1 MKKRFLAFLLA
12 VCVAVSMLVLPA
24 SAVGSNAAVQTAT
37 ALGGLTAEQA
47 GSLGAPLTRGQA
59 ARLLTAFSAYRD
71 TTTAQGRTGRLYSD
85 VDSDSPYAVYI
96 RTAVQNGWMTGY
108 SDGSFRPDNT
118 VTLEEACTM
127 ALRLLGYDV
136 AKLGGTFPT
145 AQLSKASALGLRNE
159 INARQGETLTLEQG
173 TMLFYNALTAM
184 NGSGQVYASTLGFA
198 VSNGQVDISSVLLD
212 NVKGPFVADASTVL
226 PFAPAAIYRND
237 EVTTS
242 AALSPYDVYYYN
254 ESART
259 VWIYNKRAAGRV
271 TAVSPS
277 ASAPTSVTVA
287 GVTYTIASPS
297 VAYQLSS
304 LSGGGVGQVVTLLL
318 GMNDAAVSVL
328 TGDAADAV
336 FYGVVQSSSRTL
348 VETNSAEVQQ
358 AVSVMCTDGTA
369 RTVNVDNKLN
379 FPAGKL
385 VEISVDGDGESVQSI
400 SPRSTSGTV
409 SADGTALGDTP
420 FADNVQIIDTTS
432 EGVAGAV
439 RPSRLSGVTLSE
451 SDVRYYTTNSAG
463 QIDRVILD
471 DVTGDLW
478 EYAAL
483 DSVRRLTDEAAKKID
498 KKISDKAQDAAREA
512 AGLPAATTTTTTKVD
527 KTDEETFQDVKNIL
541 VPSTSDVL
549 YGLIDGSVVSST
561 WNTLT
566 GKTGQLFS
574 YVLRRTGDSV
584 GGTLGDFYSRI
595 DLKRDSNGAVYINEK
610 GEIASESITDVNS
623 YIKLGSV
630 LPDANM
636 AWRNDFRWRNFNF
649 GFMVSARL
657 GGVVFSR
664 TQAMLDY
671 YGVSEVSAAA
681 RDAGGVMINGGDL
694 VDANKWYTA
703 IGSGNSVPQY
713 YTYSATNVR
722 LQEASIGY
730 TIPKKKLGDICE
742 ITLSLV
748 GRNLWMIYNKAPYDP
763 ETVATV
769 NSYYQGIDY
778 FMSPSTRNIGF
789 NLRLKF

>member
-1 MKKRFLAFLLA
+1 MKKRLFACLLA
-12 VCVAVSMLVLPA
+12 ACLAVSVLVLPA
-24 SAVGSNAAVQTAT
+24 SAASLNNSAIQTAITLGAMDTSQTGSLDAAV
-37 ALGGLTAEQA
+37 
-47 GSLGAPLTRGQA
+47 TRGA
-59 ARLLTAFSAYRD
+59 FAKMLVSFSAYRES
-71 TTTAQGRTGRLYSD
+71 ASQQGNLGTLYKD
-85 VDSDSPYAVYI
+85 VPGSSQWAPYVRI
-96 RTAVQNGWMTGY
+96 AVQQGWINGYT
-108 SDGSFRPDNT
+108 DGTFRPDNT

-136 AKLGGTFPT
+136 AKLGGAFPT

-198 VSNGQVDISSVLLD
+198 VNNGQVDISSVLLD

-254 ESART
+254 ENART
-259 VWIYNKRAAGRV
+259 VWLYNKRAAGRV

-369 RTVNVDNKLN
+369 RTVNVNNKLN

-385 VEISVDGDGESVQSI
+385 VEISVNGDGERVQSI

-451 SDVRYYTTNSAG
+451 SDIRYYTTNSAG

-498 KKISDKAQDAAREA
+498 KKISDKAQDAAREP
-512 AGLPAATTTTTTKVD
+512 AGLPAGTTKVD

-566 GKTGQLFS
+566 GKTDQLFS

-584 GGTLGDFYSRI
+584 GGTLGDFLNYLGEGATYVCYSGGKQVAYSTATKYPIIAGGIAIGRSADGKTINRMLQLSPVVI
-595 DLKRDSNGAVYINEK
+595 D
-610 GEIASESITDVNS
+610 
-623 YIKLGSV
+623 KLGAASV
-630 LPDANM
+630 MSGDKRYETADDMQVYLWSKGQYFATSLPKINTEDYKLIG
-636 AWRNDFRWRNFNF
+636 WYDNF
-649 GFMVSARL
+649 GCS
-657 GGVVFSR
+657 GGR
-664 TQAMLDY
+664 KI
-671 YGVSEVSAAA
+671 
-681 RDAGGVMINGGDL
+681 RIL
-694 VDANKWYTA
+694 VAVK
-703 IGSGNSVPQY
+703 
-713 YTYSATNVR
+713 TN
-722 LQEASIGY
+722 
-730 TIPKKKLGDICE
+730 
-742 ITLSLV
+742 
-748 GRNLWMIYNKAPYDP
+748 
-763 ETVATV
+763 
-769 NSYYQGIDY
+769 
-778 FMSPSTRNIGF
+778 
-789 NLRLKF
+789 

>member
-1 MKKRFLAFLLA
+1 MVNTDERQKFTRQGLTFDDVLLIPA
-12 VCVAVSMLVLPA
+12 ESDVLPA
-24 SAVGSNAAVQTAT
+24 DIDLHTQLTRRIRLNIPLMSAAMDTVTEYRMAIAIARE
-37 ALGGLTAEQA
+37 GGIGIIHKNMSIGAQAEQVDMVKRSEN
-47 GSLGAPLTRGQA
+47 GVITNPFWLAPGHTLAEADELMAKYRISGVPICKDGKLIGIITNRDMKFETDMSQ
-59 ARLLTAFSAYRD
+59 LIDNVMTKENLVTAPE
-71 TTTAQGRTGRLYSD
+71 G
-85 VDSDSPYAVYI
+85 I
-96 RTAVQNGWMTGY
+96 
-108 SDGSFRPDNT
+108 
-118 VTLEEACTM
+118 TLEEGCT
-127 ALRLLGYDV
+127 ALLRLLGYDV

-173 TMLFYNALTAM
+173 TMLFYNALTAV

-287 GVTYTIASPS
+287 GVTYAIASPS

-318 GMNDAAVSVL
+318 GMNDVAVSVL

-512 AGLPAATTTTTTKVD
+512 AGLPAGTTTTTTKVD

-566 GKTGQLFS
+566 GKTDQLFS

-584 GGTLGDFYSRI
+584 GGTLGDFLNYLGEGATYVCYSGGKQVAYSTATKYPVIAGGIAIGRSADGKAINRMLQLSPVVI
-595 DLKRDSNGAVYINEK
+595 DKLGAASVMSGDKRYETADDMQVYLWSNGQYFATSLPKINTE
-610 GEIASESITDVNS
+610 D
-623 YIKLGSV
+623 YKLIGWY
-630 LPDANM
+630 D
-636 AWRNDFRWRNFNF
+636 NF
-649 GFMVSARL
+649 GCS
-657 GGVVFSR
+657 GGR
-664 TQAMLDY
+664 KI
-671 YGVSEVSAAA
+671 
-681 RDAGGVMINGGDL
+681 RIL
-694 VDANKWYTA
+694 VAVK
-703 IGSGNSVPQY
+703 
-713 YTYSATNVR
+713 TN
-722 LQEASIGY
+722 
-730 TIPKKKLGDICE
+730 
-742 ITLSLV
+742 
-748 GRNLWMIYNKAPYDP
+748 
-763 ETVATV
+763 
-769 NSYYQGIDY
+769 
-778 FMSPSTRNIGF
+778 
-789 NLRLKF
+789 

>member
-37 ALGGLTAEQA
+37 ALGGLTAGQA

-145 AQLSKASALGLRNE
+145 AQLSKAGALGLRNE

-259 VWIYNKRAAGRV
+259 VWLYNKRAAGRV

-369 RTVNVDNKLN
+369 RTVNVNNKLN

-385 VEISVDGDGESVQSI
+385 VEISVDGDGERVQSI

-409 SADGTALGDTP
+409 SADGTALDDTP

-439 RPSRLSGVTLSE
+439 RPSRLSGVTLSA
-451 SDVRYYTTNSAG
+451 SDVRYYTVDENGA
-463 QIDRVILD
+463 IDRLILNDATGDLWTYGVLD
-471 DVTGDLW
+471 DVTNLISTTASSTTNTGSGSSTSNTTGSSASDLVAGAV
-478 EYAAL
+478 E
-483 DSVRRLTDEAAKKID
+483 SVM
-498 KKISDKAQDAAREA
+498 
-512 AGLPAATTTTTTKVD
+512 
-527 KTDEETFQDVKNIL
+527 
-541 VPSTSDVL
+541 PSTSALL
-549 YGLIDGSVVSST
+549 YGLVDGSIGSTLWESVTSSTASLASYLLKIGANSTTGVVSSVLDYLSSGANYVCYVNGEQT
-561 WNTLT
+561 TY
-566 GKTGQLFS
+566 KTS
-574 YVLRRTGDSV
+574 VKYPVLAGGISVRKTASGSV
-584 GGTLGDFYSRI
+584 GTMAQLLPVTVDQLGAASVRSGSTRYETADDMQVYLWYKGKYYATTLSQINAEDYSLI
-595 DLKRDSNGAVYINEK
+595 GWY
-610 GEIASESITDVNS
+610 
-623 YIKLGSV
+623 
-630 LPDANM
+630 DAH
-636 AWRNDFRWRNFNF
+636 
-649 GFMVSARL
+649 G
-657 GGVVFSR
+657 
-664 TQAMLDY
+664 
-671 YGVSEVSAAA
+671 SAA
-681 RDAGGVMINGGDL
+681 GGKIRVL
-694 VDANKWYTA
+694 VA
-703 IGSGNSVPQY
+703 V
-713 YTYSATNVR
+713 
-722 LQEASIGY
+722 
-730 TIPKKKLGDICE
+730 KKD
-742 ITLSLV
+742 
-748 GRNLWMIYNKAPYDP
+748 
-763 ETVATV
+763 
-769 NSYYQGIDY
+769 
-778 FMSPSTRNIGF
+778 
-789 NLRLKF
+789 